1 MAIVVRWGARSDT
14 GRVRELNEDSLL
26 ADPPLFVVAD
36 GVGGHAAGEV
46 ASGLAVAR
54 LAGFTGS
61 PAVDAVSVLQAV
73 RDANHHI
80 RQRAAEVSSDR
91 GMGSTI
97 VGVALSWLGAR
108 DVLLVFNVGDSRAF
122 RFTEGSLAQVSEDH
136 SLVDELLR
144 SGQITAEEALV
155 HPCRSVITRA
165 LGAADDVEVDSWPL
179 DAQAGDRFLL
189 CSDGLTN
196 EVPFAMLE
204 QVLAETPDPDEVA
217 RRLVHAALEN
227 GGRDNVTVVVVDV
240 VEVVQPDA
248 PIQPEAPADGNAAA
262 ALTVTTPL
270 PATVGTEPGT
280 DDAALP
286 WVEDRSTARPDSGET
301 GAAEPRRRSLLRRLR
316 G

>member
-1 MAIVVRWGARSDT
+1 
-14 GRVRELNEDSLL
+14 VRELNEDSLL

-46 ASGLAVAR
+46 ASGLAVER
-54 LAGFTGS
+54 LARFTGS
-61 PAVDAVSVLQAV
+61 SAVEASSVLEAV
-73 RDANHHI
+73 RDANSRI
-80 RQRAAEVSSDR
+80 RQQAGEVSEDR

-97 VGVALSWLGAR
+97 VGVALSWFGSR

-122 RFTEGSLAQVSEDH
+122 RLSEGSLVQVSEDH

-144 SGQITAEEALV
+144 AGQITPEEALV

-179 DAQAGDRFLL
+179 DARVGDRFLL

-196 EVPFAMLE
+196 EVPFATLE
-204 QVLAETPDPDEVA
+204 QVLVGTPDPDEAA
-217 RRLVHAALEN
+217 RVLVDAALEN
-227 GGRDNVTVVVVDV
+227 GGRDNVTVVVLDIVDV
-240 VEVVQPDA
+240 VLPSAPMQPS
-248 PIQPEAPADGNAAA
+248 APAGDG

-270 PATVGTEPGT
+270 RGTVEEQP
-280 DDAALP
+280 AALP
-286 WVEDRSTARPDSGET
+286 WVDQ
-301 GAAEPRRRSLLRRLR
+301 GAADLPGGGAGDPGGGTLGGGEPFHRSLLRRLR

>member
-1 MAIVVRWGARSDT
+1 
-14 GRVRELNEDSLL
+14 VRELNEDSLL
-26 ADPPLFVVAD
+26 AEPPLFVVAD

-46 ASGLAVAR
+46 ASGLAVER
-54 LAGFTGS
+54 LGRFTGT
-61 PAVDAVSVLQAV
+61 PAVEVASVLEAV
-73 RDANHHI
+73 HDANHQI
-80 RQRAAEVSSDR
+80 RRTAGEVSEDR

-97 VGVALSWLGAR
+97 VGIALSWFGTR

-122 RFTEGSLAQVSEDH
+122 RLSQGSLVQVSEDH

-144 SGQITAEEALV
+144 AGQITAEEALV

-179 DAQAGDRFLL
+179 DARIGDRFLL

-204 QVLAETPDPDEVA
+204 QVLTTTPDPDEAARVLVA
-217 RRLVHAALEN
+217 AALEN
-227 GGRDNVTVVVVDV
+227 GGRDNVTVVVLDIVDV
-240 VEVVQPDA
+240 VLPSA
-248 PIQPEAPADGNAAA
+248 PIQPVASPGDS

-270 PATVGTEPGT
+270 PHTPNGGPGGGTASGEVPLPWVDERSTGPTSPGPPGGVGTEP
-280 DDAALP
+280 AQ
-286 WVEDRSTARPDSGET
+286 
-301 GAAEPRRRSLLRRLR
+301 RSLLRRLR